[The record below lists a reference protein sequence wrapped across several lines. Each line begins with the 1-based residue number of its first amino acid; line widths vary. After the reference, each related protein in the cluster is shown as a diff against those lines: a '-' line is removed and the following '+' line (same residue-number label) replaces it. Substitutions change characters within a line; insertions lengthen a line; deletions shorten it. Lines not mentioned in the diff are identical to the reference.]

1 MIQSKFLLETL
12 STGTIVKVK
21 ERKPLANKSFFS
33 KLLLSF
39 MMVAIIPIVLLGL
52 LSMRISLGATRKQLE
67 KQVSSAAIR
76 AGETLAL
83 TFTDLQDRL
92 DLFCKDPQLLSI
104 LTSPAKGES
113 EKQQVYQKI
122 FFLLAGKSSRF
133 EMHVIAKDS
142 TIALSTAS
150 IPKAYNPKAF
160 SSWGLLRAL
169 GEVQGPKVY
178 ANRFS
183 SESGTEMVASI
194 GEAIRDTEG
203 TILGYAIIDIP
214 YQRIQEILDSVATEL
229 PLSYTIFD
237 TRQYLLYD
245 DLSLGEGLPFITPAN
260 SAKLTS
266 GSLSG
271 FLQDFNDKKFLLYSA
286 PFLDEQFTIFSAVPM
301 DLVFQSN
308 NLIAIIAI
316 AMAFISLLSCLLFSW
331 LLARNFSISL
341 SKIVSVMGEAE
352 QGNLKARTDVVRND
366 ELGDLANGLN
376 TMIEN
381 LDELFEENLQK
392 QDNLRLAEIK
402 QLQAQINPHFL
413 YNTLDSIKY
422 LAKLKMTDEI
432 DSVIS
437 RLGILLKSSINS
449 KGGVETVKET
459 MFIIKSY
466 LELQQICYPGKF
478 DFSMDID
485 PEIDSFVLPKLIIQ
499 PIVENAIIHGMGN
512 KLGKCTLLIRGKVYA
527 GSVILEI
534 IDDGIGMDEELVASI
549 LSPTSA
555 RKETE
560 GMSIGLKNIHRRI
573 QLFFGNEYGLEI
585 ESSESI
591 GTTVRIRLPLDRQ
604 EGKADPV
611 VSLGI
616 LSH

>member
-1 MIQSKFLLETL
+1 M
-12 STGTIVKVK
+12 
-21 ERKPLANKSFFS
+21 ANKSFFS

-39 MMVAIIPIVLLGL
+39 MMVAIIPIVLLGI
-52 LSMRISLGATRKQLE
+52 LSMRISIGATRKQLE

-92 DLFCKDPQLLSI
+92 DLFCQDPQLLSV
-104 LTSPAKGES
+104 LTSPTKGES
-113 EKQQVYQKI
+113 EKQQIYQKI

-133 EMHVIAKDS
+133 EMHVIAMDS
-142 TIALSTAS
+142 TIAVSTAYL
-150 IPKAYNPKAF
+150 PKTYNPKEF
-160 SSWGLLRAL
+160 SSWGLLRTL
-169 GEVQGPKVY
+169 GEVQGTKVY

-183 SESGTEMVASI
+183 SESGTEMIASI
-194 GEAIRDTEG
+194 GSAIRDTKG

-229 PLSYTIFD
+229 PLSYTILD
-237 TRQYLLYD
+237 TCQYLLYD

-260 SAKLTS
+260 QSKITS
-266 GSLSG
+266 ESPSG
-271 FLQDFNDKKFLLYSA
+271 FLQDFSDKKYLLSSA
-286 PFLDEQFTIFSAVPM
+286 PFLDNQFTLLSAVPM

-308 NLIAIIAI
+308 NLIAIIAV
-316 AMAFISLLSCLLFSW
+316 AMAFIALLFCLLFSW
-331 LLARNFSISL
+331 LLAKNFSTSL
-341 SKIVSVMGEAE
+341 SKIVLVMGEAE
-352 QGNLKARTDVVRND
+352 QGNLKARTDVVRDD

-376 TMIEN
+376 KMIEN

-432 DSVIS
+432 DTVIS
-437 RLGILLKSSINS
+437 RLGTLLKSSINS

-478 DFSMDID
+478 DFSMDLD
-485 PEIDSFVLPKLIIQ
+485 PDIYSFVLPKLIIQ
-499 PIVENAIIHGMGN
+499 PIVENAIIHGMGY
-512 KLGKCTLLIRGKVYA
+512 KLGKCTLLIKGKVYA
-527 GSVILEI
+527 ESIIFEI
-534 IDDGIGMDEELVASI
+534 IDDGIGMDEELVASV
-549 LSPTSA
+549 LSPTSV

-585 ESSESI
+585 ESSETF
-591 GTTVRIRLPLDRQ
+591 GTTVRIRLPISRQ
-604 EGKADPV
+604 TGHADPV
-611 VSLGI
+611 LPTGI
-616 LSH
+616 FLS

>member
-1 MIQSKFLLETL
+1 M
-12 STGTIVKVK
+12 
-21 ERKPLANKSFFS
+21 
-33 KLLLSF
+33 
-39 MMVAIIPIVLLGL
+39 
-52 LSMRISLGATRKQLE
+52 
-67 KQVSSAAIR
+67 
-76 AGETLAL
+76 
-83 TFTDLQDRL
+83 
-92 DLFCKDPQLLSI
+92 
-104 LTSPAKGES
+104 
-113 EKQQVYQKI
+113 
-122 FFLLAGKSSRF
+122 
-133 EMHVIAKDS
+133 
-142 TIALSTAS
+142 
-150 IPKAYNPKAF
+150 
-160 SSWGLLRAL
+160 
-169 GEVQGPKVY
+169 
-178 ANRFS
+178 
-183 SESGTEMVASI
+183 
-194 GEAIRDTEG
+194 
-203 TILGYAIIDIP
+203 
-214 YQRIQEILDSVATEL
+214 
-229 PLSYTIFD
+229 
-237 TRQYLLYD
+237 
-245 DLSLGEGLPFITPAN
+245 
-260 SAKLTS
+260 
-266 GSLSG
+266 
-271 FLQDFNDKKFLLYSA
+271 
-286 PFLDEQFTIFSAVPM
+286 
-301 DLVFQSN
+301 
-308 NLIAIIAI
+308 
-316 AMAFISLLSCLLFSW
+316 
-331 LLARNFSISL
+331 

-485 PEIDSFVLPKLIIQ
+485 PEIESFVLPKLIIQ

-573 QLFFGNEYGLEI
+573 QLFFGNAYGLEI
-585 ESSESI
+585 ESPESL
-591 GTTVRIRLPLDRQ
+591 GTTVRIRLPFDRQ
-604 EGKADPV
+604 EGKSDPV
-611 VSLGI
+611 VSPGI
-616 LSH
+616 LLH